1 MCVCVYFSNHNFYSE
16 PEGLLC
22 ASNLYTVESS
32 FFWLDDVDCKGDE
45 SGLLECA
52 HGAIGKH
59 DCTNKE
65 LAGARCEESGMYLL
79 PRALAAVFSEKSPC
93 ETIDSIIILYQR
105 GNVEYCLSSF
115 CSALVCVLSVVY
127 I

>member
-1 MCVCVYFSNHNFYSE
+1 MPQLSATNSVIPTKVTCVCVCVYFSNHNFYSE

-22 ASNLYTVESS
+22 ASNLYNVESS

-65 LAGARCEESGMYLL
+65 LAGARCEESGMY
-79 PRALAAVFSEKSPC
+79 
-93 ETIDSIIILYQR
+93 ILITTST
-105 GNVEYCLSSF
+105 GSSLF
-115 CSALVCVLSVVY
+115 
-127 I
+127 